1 MDLRQQHLF
10 ALERDLRQALALG
23 QFSLDY
29 QPIVHI
35 DTRLASHCE
44 ALLRWRHPTRGL
56 VSPGEFIELA
66 ENSRLIIAIG
76 LWALETACAEAAHW
90 PSHVAVAVN
99 LSPAQFN
106 DDGLGECVRAI
117 LGRTGLAP
125 NRLVLEITEGLL
137 LEETSTV
144 KATMLAIRQ
153 LGVKFS
159 LDDFGTAH
167 AGLSYLQRFPF
178 DSIKIDK
185 SFVQHTVDRPGSEAI
200 VQGVLGIAAALDL
213 RVIAEGVETEEQ
225 LMKLQ
230 TMNCRYVQGYLTGRP
245 MESATIRRFVAR
257 T

>member
-1 MDLRQQHLF
+1 MF
-10 ALERDLRQALALG
+10 ELERDLRQAVELK
-23 QFSLDY
+23 QFELDY
-29 QPIVHI
+29 QPIVNS

-44 ALLRWRHPTRGL
+44 ALLRWRHPVRGL

-66 ENSRLIIAIG
+66 ESSRLIITIG
-76 LWALETACAEAAHW
+76 MWVLETACEEATHW

-106 DDGLGECVRAI
+106 QDGLSDAVRDI
-117 LGRTGLAP
+117 LNRTGLAP
-125 NRLVLEITEGLL
+125 HRLVLEITEGLL
-137 LEETSTV
+137 LEDTSTV
-144 KATMLAIRQ
+144 MATMLEIRQ
-153 LGVKFS
+153 LGVQFS

-185 SFVQHTVDRPGSEAI
+185 SFVQNTADRKGSQAI
-200 VQGVLGIAAALDL
+200 IKGVLGIATALSL

-225 LMKLQ
+225 MTRLQ
-230 TMNCRYVQGYLTGRP
+230 SMNCKYIQGFLTGRP
-245 MESATIRRFVAR
+245 MPSAAIREFVAR